1 MLTDIYN
8 ISYIKQIYFIITM
21 PINQLKCTNSYQAD
35 KTAGVTVLYYFLYH
49 RKCHELASLL
59 GNGAFHYFK

>member
-1 MLTDIYN
+1 
-8 ISYIKQIYFIITM
+8 M

-35 KTAGVTVLYYFLYH
+35 KTAGVPVLYYFLYH
-49 RKCHELASLL
+49 RKCHELAPLL